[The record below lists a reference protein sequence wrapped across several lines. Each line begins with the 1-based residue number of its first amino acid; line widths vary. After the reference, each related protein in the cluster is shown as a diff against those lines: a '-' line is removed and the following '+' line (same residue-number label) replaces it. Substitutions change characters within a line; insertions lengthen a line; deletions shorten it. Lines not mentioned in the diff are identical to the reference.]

1 MKLNQLALAATS
13 LLAAT
18 NHVLA
23 ETSDSSADSLLWGPY
38 RSNLYMGVRPKGL
51 PHSLMTG
58 LMWFNID
65 DYQGL
70 NKIRHACDMGDEM
83 KGYGWEKYDPRAGGI
98 QTFHDTEQKLELTT
112 EFVKNAEGTNW
123 GIRVKG
129 VPKDGAKSTTIVFYA
144 GLEGEGKLELE
155 NKHDKGDNGV
165 SGDIKLGGRS
175 SRLGSF
181 DIVMSKGDNKF
192 PKSDHA
198 LAKSRPAHKARHLS
212 LNIPDDNVWMARD
225 VFVTMMQD
233 SIQKYYEKYSEDT
246 ELPPWVITSLEP
258 IYQMK
263 GNFHLIQ
270 RTFEGPFEFD
280 ILFNQRTKKAP
291 RISSSNFNAGL
302 EHALDVFEAKFESA
316 FAFQP
321 PFSDNPKKYGNF
333 SRELFSNLIGG
344 VGYFYGTS
352 MVDRTYSEA
361 YEEDEEGFWE
371 AAAESLKKGIDL
383 ATEEGPFELLTTVPS
398 RPFFPRGFYWDEG
411 FNLIPILEYDADL
424 SLEILKSWF
433 ALIDEDGWIAREQI
447 LGPEARSKVPKEF
460 VTQYPHYANP
470 PTLMLLLTDILEKFK
485 AAQND
490 LSEEAFYNQQMEEE
504 FEFEAGVGV
513 AKSIFDNPSLLGT
526 THWKSP
532 ELLTS
537 YLKEI
542 YPELKLHYE
551 WFRRTQKGS
560 IRDWDREAFSPRE
573 GYRWRG
579 RTPSHCLTSGLDD
592 YPRADIPHTGELH
605 VDLISWI
612 GMMTRSMKQLA
623 EFLDYKEDAKD
634 FEEIETAI
642 VRNIADLHWNPDEKA
657 YCDLTV
663 NEFGESEFACHKGY
677 VSLFPFLLKLI
688 PIEDTTEK
696 LMPILELLSNP
707 DELWTEYGIRSL
719 SKSDKYYGTKENY
732 WRGPIWMNIN
742 YMIVKSLQY
751 YGEHPEA
758 TLEFR
763 LEAARIYKALRVNL
777 VNNVHKSWEETGF
790 AWEQYNAET
799 GKGQGV
805 KHFLGWTS
813 LTVMIMALPETIQTI

>member
-1 MKLNQLALAATS
+1 
-13 LLAAT
+13 
-18 NHVLA
+18 
-23 ETSDSSADSLLWGPY
+23 
-38 RSNLYMGVRPKGL
+38 
-51 PHSLMTG
+51 
-58 LMWFNID
+58 
-65 DYQGL
+65 
-70 NKIRHACDMGDEM
+70 
-83 KGYGWEKYDPRAGGI
+83 
-98 QTFHDTEQKLELTT
+98 
-112 EFVKNAEGTNW
+112 
-123 GIRVKG
+123 
-129 VPKDGAKSTTIVFYA
+129 
-144 GLEGEGKLELE
+144 
-155 NKHDKGDNGV
+155 
-165 SGDIKLGGRS
+165 
-175 SRLGSF
+175 
-181 DIVMSKGDNKF
+181 
-192 PKSDHA
+192 
-198 LAKSRPAHKARHLS
+198 
-212 LNIPDDNVWMARD
+212 
-225 VFVTMMQD
+225 
-233 SIQKYYEKYSEDT
+233 
-246 ELPPWVITSLEP
+246 
-258 IYQMK
+258 
-263 GNFHLIQ
+263 
-270 RTFEGPFEFD
+270 
-280 ILFNQRTKKAP
+280 
-291 RISSSNFNAGL
+291 
-302 EHALDVFEAKFESA
+302 
-316 FAFQP
+316 
-321 PFSDNPKKYGNF
+321 
-333 SRELFSNLIGG
+333 
-344 VGYFYGTS
+344 
-352 MVDRTYSEA
+352 
-361 YEEDEEGFWE
+361 
-371 AAAESLKKGIDL
+371 
-383 ATEEGPFELLTTVPS
+383 
-398 RPFFPRGFYWDEG
+398 
-411 FNLIPILEYDADL
+411 
-424 SLEILKSWF
+424 
-433 ALIDEDGWIAREQI
+433 
-447 LGPEARSKVPKEF
+447 
-460 VTQYPHYANP
+460 
-470 PTLMLLLTDILEKFK
+470 MLLLTDILEKFK

-579 RTPSHCLTSGLDD
+579 RTPSHCLTSGLDN

-623 EFLDYKEDAKD
+623 EFLDYKEDAED

-805 KHFLGWTS
+805 KHFFGWTS